1 MHLYLIRHPRPVV
14 AANMCYGRTDLS
26 VDAEELA
33 LAKASLLPVLPKNA
47 LLFSSPLR
55 RCTELTESLASE
67 LGCASPKY
75 DDRLAEMHF
84 GDWEMR
90 TWDDI
95 PRSHIDAW
103 TSDMVGYRPGGGENV
118 LEVAQ
123 RVRAFRD
130 ELSALQVEHVI
141 VICHAGTIRL
151 LAACEHGLSIPEMAL
166 YAAQKPHKIRYGEL
180 LVVDC

>member
-1 MHLYLIRHPRPVV
+1 MHLYLVRHPRPIV
-14 AANMCYGRTDLS
+14 AANTCYGRADLA
-26 VDAEELA
+26 VAAEELA
-33 LAKASLLPVLPKNA
+33 AARASLLPVLPKNA

-55 RCTELTESLASE
+55 RCSELTESLAQT
-67 LGCASPKY
+67 LGCPTPTY
-75 DDRLAEMHF
+75 DERLAEMHF

-95 PRSHIDAW
+95 PRAAVNAW
-103 TSDMVGYRPGGGENV
+103 ARDMVGYQPGGGESV
-118 LEVAQ
+118 LQVAQ

-130 ELSALQVEHVI
+130 ELTTLNVEHAI